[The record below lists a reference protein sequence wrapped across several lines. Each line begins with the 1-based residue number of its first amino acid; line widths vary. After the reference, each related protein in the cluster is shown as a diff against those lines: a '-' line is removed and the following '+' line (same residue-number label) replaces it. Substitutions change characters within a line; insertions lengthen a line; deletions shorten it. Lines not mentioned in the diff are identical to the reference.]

1 MESPLLGE
9 VSFLRRRYEALGAW
23 HGLSIPRANKREA
36 WGGGG
41 VGVGVLSIC
50 HCHAVTENT
59 ALGQWGRRGGEAQ
72 GQGAKSHPGS
82 SPPAW
87 PGLLQA
93 RGLGGWG
100 STWDAP
106 CHGPDGALS
115 LGPWRVHLQGT
126 RECSWRFHCQG
137 LGLGHDPQCGQNWL
151 TKTEKPN

>member
-59 ALGQWGRRGGEAQ
+59 ALGQWGRKGRGGAGTRGQHRILEALHPRGQ
-72 GQGAKSHPGS
+72 VFSRQGALEAGAVPGMHL
-82 SPPAW
+82 AT
-87 PGLLQA
+87 GQME
-93 RGLGGWG
+93 
-100 STWDAP
+100 
-106 CHGPDGALS
+106 LS
-115 LGPWRVHLQGT
+115 L
-126 RECSWRFHCQG
+126 
-137 LGLGHDPQCGQNWL
+137 
-151 TKTEKPN
+151 